1 MKLIETKFRKIIK
14 EELKKKINEEKIP
27 KGFKKINPLQLY
39 NDNKIKW
46 GKTKI
51 FYNSEIN
58 NTTKIGILYSICKD
72 WKRNIFTFKINKE
85 TINSKN
91 IIAIKY

>member
-39 NDNKIKW
+39 NDNKIK
-46 GKTKI
+46 
-51 FYNSEIN
+51 
-58 NTTKIGILYSICKD
+58 
-72 WKRNIFTFKINKE
+72 
-85 TINSKN
+85 
-91 IIAIKY
+91 